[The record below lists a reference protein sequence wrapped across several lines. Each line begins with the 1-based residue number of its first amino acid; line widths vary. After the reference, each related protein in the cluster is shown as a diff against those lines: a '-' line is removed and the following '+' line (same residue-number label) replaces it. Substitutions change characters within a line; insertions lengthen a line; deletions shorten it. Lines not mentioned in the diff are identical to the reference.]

1 MTRQEKIQQVASE
14 LDQIWKLIQDLE
26 NDGIPADHSVFDL
39 LADRLDFLM
48 NGFCFLVEKYPECRL
63 HSSAIA
69 HQN

>member
-1 MTRQEKIQQVASE
+1 MTRQQQIQKVSDELSQV
-14 LDQIWKLIQDLE
+14 WKLIQDLE

-39 LADRLDFLM
+39 LANRLNYLM